1 MKSEQRRFVL
11 LRKIFQ
17 PWQWK
22 RRKKRNRFEQTSR
35 TLQRKISM
43 RSTKDQLV
51 KKDVLMPVKHNVFL
65 WNLPDVEEMPSH
77 DGETVQF
84 SSGLDEKGKKEDVP
98 LRTAYSQAGCCGM
111 QPKAKPGSLRAQAQL
126 SETKTETNEN

>member
-1 MKSEQRRFVL
+1 M

-51 KKDVLMPVKHNVFL
+51 KKDVLMPVKHSVFL
-65 WNLPDVEEMPSH
+65 WNLPDVEEVPSH
-77 DGETVQF
+77 DGETILLW
-84 SSGLDEKGKKEDVP
+84 SRGKKRSTAADSGQSGWP
-98 LRTAYSQAGCCGM
+98 LWHA
-111 QPKAKPGSLRAQAQL
+111 AKSNLRAQAQL
-126 SETKTETNEN
+126 TKTRTETMEL